1 MLSVTRLPSHFSNK
15 RFSMF
20 KRLFRV
26 RLLGSIDSMLGC
38 AENATDLRGA
48 FDFLIKELKNS
59 RLQISSVL
67 QINS

>member
-1 MLSVTRLPSHFSNK
+1 
-15 RFSMF
+15 MF